1 MIRQPLVIIPPH
13 SRQRLRLRGNGCS
26 MADVRKRVVRACQC
40 PEAAFGKRLALVGGD
55 VVPIIEV
62 KQHSSGQI
70 LSLGELRLGI
80 RRVPWRLDA
89 VLVGQPAQDGHS
101 GTSGIGG

>member
-26 MADVRKRVVRACQC
+26 MADVRERVVRACQC
-40 PEAAFGKRLALVGGD
+40 PEVASGKRLALVGGD

-62 KQHSSGQI
+62 KRRSYGTRAVVVTV
-70 LSLGELRLGI
+70 LGPDQALRPDTV
-80 RRVPWRLDA
+80 RVE
-89 VLVGQPAQDGHS
+89 V
-101 GTSGIGG
+101 